1 MRDAIRQT
9 LDELEAQRQAET
21 YGDGP
26 LDTKMLAVGPDS
38 GQFLNTLIRSTGATR
53 VLEIGGSMGY
63 STIWQGEA
71 VQANGGRMTTLEVI
85 PAKIE
90 TLHRRIAQAGLGDV
104 VTVRAGDALQSLRE
118 LEGPWD
124 FVLVDAW
131 KDDYPAYFDLVFPR
145 LLAGGLMVADNII
158 RPEPGEG
165 ILAYL
170 EKCRTHPEAQ
180 SQVVPIGSG
189 LELTLRRA

>member
-9 LDELEAQRQAET
+9 LEELETQRQAET
-21 YGDGP
+21 YGDGS
-26 LDTKMLAVGPDS
+26 LDTKMLAVGPDT
-38 GQFLNTLIRSTGATR
+38 GRFLNTLIRASGATR

-71 VQANGGRMTTLEVI
+71 VQANGGRMTTLEVV

-90 TLHRRIAQAGLGDV
+90 ALQRRIRQAGLEDV
-104 VTVRAGDALQSLRE
+104 VSVRAGDAIRSLQE
-118 LEGPWD
+118 MDGPWD

-131 KDDYPAYFDLVFPR
+131 KDDYPTYFDLVFPR
-145 LLAGGLMVADNII
+145 LVPGGLMVADNIT
-158 RPEPGEG
+158 RPEPGAG
-165 ILAYL
+165 ILAYV
-170 EKCRTHPEAQ
+170 EKCRSHPEAQ
-180 SQVVPIGSG
+180 SQLVPIGSG